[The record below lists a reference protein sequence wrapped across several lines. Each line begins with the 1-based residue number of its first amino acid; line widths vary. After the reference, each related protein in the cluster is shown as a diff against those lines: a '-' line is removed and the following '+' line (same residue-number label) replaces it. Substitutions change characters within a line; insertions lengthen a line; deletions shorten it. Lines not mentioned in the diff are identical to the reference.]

1 MKIKFGIIVIILLL
15 SFSDAFSQQITSFIK
30 KVYPN
35 SPDQI
40 GSWIKGK
47 TFVVLDNGEVVMF
60 NEVDDAQ
67 YNQNDRVPY
76 LYKTDNLIYTQQ
88 ANYLVGNTG
97 VSYQRFDI
105 KDAIQLSGGGFAFC
119 GEYLGPTAT
128 VIQCKAA
135 FIYTVDDQ
143 LNDVSFSFYP
153 YSLAFNSLKQTQ
165 SGDFVVVGESL
176 DEAYYNQYSTAV
188 LKPSILLLEQDAP
201 HNVLSAVILNDNAI
215 NYTECIGALNYVIK
229 VAEEHEDGECF
240 ISVGR
245 IVAESQSFNP
255 TRKSGLIVQF
265 TIGGNTINVIENQ
278 VYHSSGIGDE
288 EVESDFISICQGGLN
303 SYYIVS
309 NISCHPYYS
318 FSFNSIGHIH
328 LHGNNG
334 SVLNLSVMTKDYIV
348 NSGYYG
354 DNVFAKSIT
363 CSNDLI
369 DDNGYG
375 NEQLSTGFMID
386 IYTNIKEGYILGTKD
401 FFAGNIYYKKYDAVI
416 VNGGSGSGNVML
428 NKILID
434 QNNQNFLAYGD
445 FEDLAYGNSSYIIIG
460 DNFSNLVNNICSEK
474 LDFYPVALPLDYE
487 SVDVIQIIEGPY
499 CPPRGTFTCNPDE
512 DLPCGTNPSDPVFT
526 HPYYLAASVIGK
538 RVLEQSVIEGDIL
551 QIMPNKEFGSILI
564 FSIEGKL
571 LHTIRSYSE
580 MENLRL
586 PNGMYILRS
595 GQSARKFVIVN

>member
-1 MKIKFGIIVIILLL
+1 MKKFTRLFNQSFKVVFIIFILLVFSSN
-15 SFSDAFSQQITSFIK
+15 SFSQITSFIK

-35 SPDQI
+35 SLNQI
-40 GSWIKGK
+40 GNWIKGK

-60 NEVDDAQ
+60 NELDDAQ

-76 LYKTDNLIYTQQ
+76 LYKTDNYIYTQQ
-88 ANYLVGNTG
+88 ANYLVGFTG

-153 YSLAFNSLKQTQ
+153 FSLAFNSLKQTQ

-176 DEAYYNQYSTAV
+176 DETYYHQYSTAV
-188 LKPSILLLEQDAP
+188 LKPSILLLEQNAP
-201 HNVLSAVILNDNAI
+201 HNVLSSLILNDNAI
-215 NYTECIGALNYVIK
+215 NYTDCIGALNYVIK
-229 VAEEHEDGECF
+229 VAEEHEEGECF
-240 ISVGR
+240 LSVGR
-245 IVAESQSFNP
+245 IVAESQSYHP

-265 TIGGNTINVIENQ
+265 TIGGNTINVIENR

-318 FSFNSIGHIH
+318 LSFSSIGHIH
-328 LHGNNG
+328 LYGNNV
-334 SVLNLSVMTKDYIV
+334 SVLNLSAMTEDYVV

-354 DNVFAKSIT
+354 DNVYSKSIT
-363 CSNDLI
+363 CSND
-369 DDNGYG
+369 DN
-375 NEQLSTGFMID
+375 NRQLSTGYLVDSNM
-386 IYTNIKEGYILGTKD
+386 NCGYILGTEG
-401 FFAGNIYYKKYDAVI
+401 FFSGNTYYKKYDAVI
-416 VNGGSGSGNVML
+416 VNGGSGSGNVMV

-445 FEDLAYGNSSYIIIG
+445 FEDLASGNSSYIIIG
-460 DNFSNLVNNICSEK
+460 DNFSNLVNNTCSEK
-474 LDFYPVALPLDYE
+474 LDFAPYALSLDYE
-487 SVDVIQIIEGPY
+487 SVDVIQIIEEPY
-499 CPPRGTFTCNPDE
+499 TPPRETFSCSPDE
-512 DLPCGTNPSDPVFT
+512 YVFCGTNPYDPVFT

-538 RVLEQSVIEGDIL
+538 RVVKQSVIKGDIL
-551 QIMPNKEFGSILI
+551 QNWTNKDVNSIFI

-571 LHTIRSYSE
+571 LHTIRNYSE
-580 MENLRL
+580 MEGLRL
-586 PNGMYILRS
+586 PNGMYMLKS
-595 GQSARKFVIVN
+595 GQDVRKIIIH